1 MTTINSVC
9 TINTIVKNNLVLEV
23 MPNTISDNSLQFYY
37 LDQSGNTITNYFDF
51 NDRIQELIKRNKL
64 LYITFCGISNKDHLV
79 PEYLYITFHGSDII
93 SYLGKQNKNIDF
105 DFNLIETVLKI
116 KYPNLKYHIFV
127 FNIYHQEFY
136 IKKIKNTTYLNIFWN
151 PNNITNITNFTELD
165 YNNINKDFIEQ
176 RYITPYG
183 IEFGLRVFKEVC
195 IILDEDYNNFIFIP
209 NYNLHNNLG

>member
-79 PEYLYITFHGSDII
+79 PEYLYLTFHGSDII
-93 SYLGKQNKNIDF
+93 SYLGKQNKNQVILNF
-105 DFNLIETVLKI
+105 SF
-116 KYPNLKYHIFV
+116 
-127 FNIYHQEFY
+127 
-136 IKKIKNTTYLNIFWN
+136 KKIGITIEQELKNL
-151 PNNITNITNFTELD
+151 FTE
-165 YNNINKDFIEQ
+165 NIGVFIQ
-176 RYITPYG
+176 GY
-183 IEFGLRVFKEVC
+183 L
-195 IILDEDYNNFIFIP
+195 
-209 NYNLHNNLG
+209 